1 MSGVR
6 SRARRADVVRSDR
19 GHTPVQSPQDSGRA
33 QKRGHRPGHD
43 DRAKVVATHVTREV
57 GPPPF
62 QLSPCQKIRK
72 VCLMKVE
79 ACVSC
84 NVISYILRRS

>member
-19 GHTPVQSPQDSGRA
+19 GRTPVQSPQDSGRA

-62 QLSPCQKIRK
+62 QLSPCQKIR
-72 VCLMKVE
+72 
-79 ACVSC
+79 
-84 NVISYILRRS
+84 ISLFDEGRSVRVTSFPTF